1 MDSMNS
7 IDTTTNENMVN
18 EAEAGGRKNGN
29 NKPNNVRLSFKERRT
44 LSERTKDV
52 EAVRTAHPNKIPVII
67 ERFNKEKS
75 LPIMDKCKFLIPDN
89 LNMSDIVK
97 IIRRRLQLTPT
108 QAFYLLVNNRNMI
121 SNTTPLLEVYEKQK
135 DEDGFLYIVYASQET
150 FGSSWSTCRNWLCLK
165 MCLSTLI
172 PRFYHH
178 AIFYLNLKSVTSH
191 VCVCVYICFIL
202 LLNDKNECY
211 STKVSLYIELIN

>member
-150 FGSSWSTCRNWLCLK
+150 FGSSWSLWLINMQELTLFKDVPLNFDSKILSSCHLLFELK
-165 MCLSTLI
+165 IC
-172 PRFYHH
+172 Y
-178 AIFYLNLKSVTSH
+178 KSC
-191 VCVCVYICFIL
+191 VCVCVYLFYLTIKWQEWML
-202 LLNDKNECY
+202 
-211 STKVSLYIELIN
+211 